1 MKMNVFHMNHRLY
14 RGVECIK
21 YKQKYVTKYKKYNN
35 NNKNEYNIT
44 YISQNYVIFLWNI
57 FFLP

>member
-44 YISQNYVIFLWNI
+44 YIS
-57 FFLP
+57 